1 VLPSLPPEVDAWWL
15 KAASRD
21 PAARFQTAKEL
32 SDALGVALKLE
43 RPAAVAV
50 APAGMRPLAMSD
62 DGLSVSGPGIHE
74 SRANH
79 GQPSSTSRNAKL
91 TAFGLVGVVAMTMV
105 ALLGKSP
112 SDSKA
117 PSAALAGAG
126 GLPIASATVAPP
138 AAPPA
143 EPPPVVQAPAPIAP
157 TKAPARVA
165 ASVAPPPEAPK
176 AEAHRTRSATNTEPK
191 KSPPETSKPPAA
203 ASDAA
208 DRDHKAAPA
217 PAPPPP
223 PAAPKVDSPAADFG
237 I

>member
-1 VLPSLPPEVDAWWL
+1 MSNPIPVPSQVLPSLPPEVDAWWM

-79 GQPSSTSRNAKL
+79 EQPSSMSRNAKL

-126 GLPIASATVAPP
+126 GCPSLRRGR
-138 AAPPA
+138 AACG
-143 EPPPVVQAPAPIAP
+143 
-157 TKAPARVA
+157 
-165 ASVAPPPEAPK
+165 
-176 AEAHRTRSATNTEPK
+176 
-191 KSPPETSKPPAA
+191 SPRRAA
-203 ASDAA
+203 AGGPSSRA
-208 DRDHKAAPA
+208 DR
-217 PAPPPP
+217 
-223 PAAPKVDSPAADFG
+223 ADERTG
-237 I
+237 QSRS